1 MKNIFN
7 FFGDKSKKPSD
18 PDAQENIGKESLPL
32 QGKEGVKDDAI
43 NPEVV
48 APIQKAANH
57 MSEALKAEE
66 SAANELIQREKELL
80 DSLGVDYPGGAPQ
93 SQANADMPAEEPFP
107 SKASSPQDD
116 IPASPSFYE
125 GSQENAV
132 PKVSDDFFVQGDH
145 DIPKAPSFAKEKKP
159 VASVAPSFYASPSA
173 PRKASGMLV
182 IVILVVVIG
191 GLLTAVGALSKKS
204 RDAMVM
210 LNEANL
216 LKLDLQKEIETI
228 KLELKSAES
237 EKESLDV
244 KLAESM
250 AQIQNAKE
258 SSKELENRQKELQGI
273 LAKEKQN
280 VEATQLRYNKLAEEA
295 KRLRTKQQE
304 LLDVAKKPYKEK
316 VKAQTQAIANLR
328 GEIKTL
334 RETLVA
340 QKARYYYNL
349 GVAYTNAKAYPDAM
363 DAYIKALEF
372 DPRIAEAHY
381 NLGLL
386 YEEVEKDYA
395 RAALHY
401 NNYLTVKPDAPDR
414 EQVKA
419 ILDKLREK
427 GY

>member
-18 PDAQENIGKESLPL
+18 PDAQENADKKPLPL
-32 QGKEGVKDDAI
+32 QGNDEAKEGAI
-43 NPEVV
+43 DPEVV
-48 APIQKAANH
+48 APIQKTADH
-57 MSEALKAEE
+57 MSEALKEEE

-93 SQANADMPAEEPFP
+93 SQANADMPAEEPP
-107 SKASSPQDD
+107 SLPQED
-116 IPASPSFYE
+116 IPANPSFYE
-125 GSQENAV
+125 ESRENAA
-132 PKVSDDFFVQGDH
+132 PKASDDVFVQGDH
-145 DIPKAPSFAKEKKP
+145 DIPKPPSFAKEKKP
-159 VASVAPSFYASPSA
+159 AASVAPSFYASTPASRKPSY
-173 PRKASGMLV
+173 L
-182 IVILVVVIG
+182 IVMVVLVVVIG
-191 GLLTAVGALSKKS
+191 GLLMAVGALSKKS
-204 RDAMVM
+204 RDAMLM

-228 KLELKSAES
+228 KLELKATAS
-237 EKESLDV
+237 EKESLDE
-244 KLAESM
+244 KLAGSM

-258 SSKELENRQKELQGI
+258 SNKELENKQKELQVI

-304 LLDVAKKPYKEK
+304 LLDTAKKPYKEK
-316 VKAQTQAIANLR
+316 VRAQTQAIANLR
-328 GEIKTL
+328 GELKAL

-401 NNYLTVKPDAPDR
+401 SNYLTLKPDAPDR

-419 ILDKLREK
+419 ILEKLREK